1 MGCRVDSDAAVGV
14 CRSHHFMTF
23 AATSFSGKTIIVT
36 GASSGLGQATATLLA
51 VLGARIVL
59 VGRSVER
66 LNSVAASLSG
76 DDHCVRSV
84 DLSNDAS
91 ADEAIKLIVG
101 ECGAIDGIFHSAG
114 SSLVMPIR
122 LTKRSQIDDLF
133 GASVFG
139 SLGIARGLARK
150 GMIKDGGS
158 IVFMTSVSALRGR
171 KGMVAYS
178 AAKSATSG
186 LVRALAIE
194 LADRRIRV
202 NGIAAGAVATE
213 MHDNFV
219 QSVGEDIVRNYEGL
233 HPLGFGRPSDVA
245 NAAAFLLSDASR
257 WITGVDLSVDGGY
270 AAK

>member
-1 MGCRVDSDAAVGV
+1 
-14 CRSHHFMTF
+14 MTF
-23 AATSFSGKTIIVT
+23 APTSFSGKTIIVT

-51 VLGARIVL
+51 ALGARIVL
-59 VGRSVER
+59 VGRNVER
-66 LNSVAASLSG
+66 LNSVATGLSG
-76 DDHCVRSV
+76 HDHLSRSV
-84 DLSNDAS
+84 DLSDDAA
-91 ADEAIKLIVG
+91 ADEAIKSIVSD
-101 ECGAIDGIFHSAG
+101 CGPIDGLFHSAG

-133 GASVFG
+133 GASVYG

-150 GMIKDGGS
+150 GAINDGGS

-194 LADRRIRV
+194 LADRKIRV

-213 MHDNFV
+213 MHDSFV
-219 QSVGEDIVRNYEGL
+219 QTVSEEIISNYEGL
-233 HPLGFGRPSDVA
+233 HPLGFGHPLDVA
-245 NAAAFLLSDASR
+245 NAVAFLLSDASK

-270 AAK
+270 ASK

>member
-1 MGCRVDSDAAVGV
+1 
-14 CRSHHFMTF
+14 MTF
-23 AATSFSGKTIIVT
+23 APASFSGKTIIVT

-51 VLGARIVL
+51 ALGARIVL

-66 LNSVAASLSG
+66 LHMVAVSLSG
-76 DDHCVRSV
+76 DDHRTRSV
-84 DLSNDAS
+84 DLSDDTAADDAVKS
-91 ADEAIKLIVG
+91 IVG
-101 ECGAIDGIFHSAG
+101 ECGPIDGLFHSAG

-133 GASVFG
+133 GASVYG

-150 GMIKDGGS
+150 GAMTDGGS

-194 LADRRIRV
+194 LADRKIRV

-213 MHDNFV
+213 MHDNFIHTV
-219 QSVGEDIVRNYEGL
+219 SEEIVRNYEGL
-233 HPLGFGRPSDVA
+233 HPLGFGHPLDVA
-245 NAAAFLLSDASR
+245 NAAAFLLSDASK
-257 WITGVDLSVDGGY
+257 WITGVNLSVDGGY
-270 AAK
+270 ASK